1 MQMKH
6 TNEHPVW
13 MYQPHS
19 FKYYMGMLRSC
30 LESLSRIEI
39 ALECCQDDE
48 KVFFLTQIKA
58 SEKLFSR
65 RPGMIGNC
73 R

>member
-1 MQMKH
+1 MSNMQMKH

-13 MYQPHS
+13 MHQPHS

-39 ALECCQDDE
+39 TALECCQDDE
-48 KVFFLTQIKA
+48 NVFF
-58 SEKLFSR
+58 
-65 RPGMIGNC
+65 
-73 R
+73 